1 MCLDLQ
7 VIDNIP
13 GAKVEEDM
21 ETHHFLTE
29 NLYKP
34 RRQVTHVYAHIQY
47 MRVIVLILGL
57 YTFIQPLYQCLKLT
71 CSHEKLLPACS
82 TSEKVTLLPA
92 VVISCNP

>member
-47 MRVIVLILGL
+47 KYIVLILGL
-57 YTFIQPLYQCLKLT
+57 YTFIQPLYQSLKLRLAHVALR
-71 CSHEKLLPACS
+71 SYSKL
-82 TSEKVTLLPA
+82 
-92 VVISCNP
+92 VVPQKK

>member
-47 MRVIVLILGL
+47 TCAIVLILGL
-57 YTFIQPLYQCLKLT
+57 YMFIQPLYQSLKL
-71 CSHEKLLPACS
+71 
-82 TSEKVTLLPA
+82 
-92 VVISCNP
+92 